1 MKKLKFP
8 IKETGKYMREV
19 SVVIIGVAITLLAG
33 YLINNNNEKRDMT
46 LYLNAIKLEL
56 EENIKTLDKE
66 MVFLQKQ
73 VEYTNY
79 LKTHD
84 EKSINFDT
92 IAINYGNNIWMVQNL
107 TYNNYAFEMF
117 KQSGNMR
124 LIDDKELLLSIW
136 KAYTSLERL
145 EYSFTEN
152 FKWKIEEIKSEMSNV
167 SQILEGEKLKNIPMH
182 NFYTTPLPNSMLQN
196 CRNILVLLKKTVSK
210 LENKPSETSISEIY
224 KITNEDLDKYL
235 GVYSSNQILIKLT
248 ITKDEGKLICQ
259 GTGQSSFHLDATEK
273 DKFEFA
279 RAGIILEFNPTDKT
293 MVMKQNGVVYN
304 FTKED

>member
-167 SQILEGEKLKNIPMH
+167 SQILEGEKLKNIPMR
-182 NFYTTPLPNSMLQN
+182 NFYTTPLPNSMLQD

-235 GVYSSNQILIKLT
+235 GVYSSNQIPIKLT

-279 RAGIILEFNPTDKT
+279 RAGIILEFNIADKT